1 MRTGIL
7 MIFMIVLPNVILH
20 FQILLP
26 LLHEFQPDLILVS
39 AGYDAAFGD
48 PEGEMRLTP
57 ALYWQVQN
65 QVFELPVKCLRKF
78 ILHVRVRNLT
88 YLFKN
93 SQ

>member
-1 MRTGIL
+1 MTIYL
-7 MIFMIVLPNVILH
+7 TMTIFLH

-65 QVFELPVKCLRKF
+65 LFLTSLQVFK
-78 ILHVRVRNLT
+78 
-88 YLFKN
+88 
-93 SQ
+93 